1 MAEFTKEEVT
11 VALSKAAVCTKEEKV
26 AALFACRKE
35 KDFIEKMSP
44 ETEEFIKTFLLGVR
58 GTPQNDDD
66 WKKSARNFDA
76 KPLAGYL
83 LKVVLAI
90 SLTPRGVSHSER
102 ETQAHLCRQL
112 SPAQVTIFGLLV
124 RAKAYLT
131 TQRDNAEAA
140 AKRKETA
147 ASRPAPSA
155 QKQYEASKLPSSRGF
170 PSEWDVCIYC
180 GHDSVNTDDSIS
192 HLEQRAEEEEHE
204 HSTNVSTWN
213 RGDKTSKCPRLI
225 GKPVALVCTCQS
237 RNCHFQSDGGNC
249 SLCISK
255 PARAMTRSGD
265 EQVCDCV
272 VCNCHCSSVYN
283 STQRTKILSQRKEQ
297 ETLTFENSR
306 IIDLCPST
314 QNQANYKQRETPST
328 RQKVVGLIYLSLK
341 NCKCRNSKHKKKHH
355 NSAAMVKLLIRQGE

>member
-1 MAEFTKEEVT
+1 MVRRAPRALAQAE
-11 VALSKAAVCTKEEKV
+11 L
-26 AALFACRKE
+26 
-35 KDFIEKMSP
+35 D
-44 ETEEFIKTFLLGVR
+44 
-58 GTPQNDDD
+58 
-66 WKKSARNFDA
+66 
-76 KPLAGYL
+76 
-83 LKVVLAI
+83 
-90 SLTPRGVSHSER
+90 
-102 ETQAHLCRQL
+102 
-112 SPAQVTIFGLLV
+112 
-124 RAKAYLT
+124 
-131 TQRDNAEAA
+131 
-140 AKRKETA
+140 
-147 ASRPAPSA
+147 
-155 QKQYEASKLPSSRGF
+155 SKLPSSRGF
-170 PSEWDVCIYC
+170 PSKWDVCIYC